1 MDHDQRL
8 KTLIKEFLREFFQLF
23 FPEWG
28 AVFDFRRIVWLEQEL
43 FSDPPDGA
51 RRVADLVAQL
61 PTVVPI
67 RISAETAERHFIALI
82 HLELEANDS
91 VAVLRR
97 RMHRYYS
104 GFRERHDCPVLP
116 IAMYVNV
123 GLDGVGTEVL
133 SERFETEGGK
143 ASLETLTF
151 RYMYVG
157 LPALAAENYVE
168 CGNPLGAAL
177 SSLMKTP
184 RGQLV
189 AMKAKALREIARTC
203 HNKRQRALLS
213 ECVQAYKPLNDVQLV
228 ELKHLIQTPPYRE
241 ARKMAVTFFEEGVQ
255 KGRQEGH
262 REALKI
268 VLEERFGSLPDR
280 VVKIID
286 DWPEKALRRLAQA
299 VACSKSL
306 NDLKTYGRQK

>member
-1 MDHDQRL
+1 MGHDQRL

-43 FSDPPDGA
+43 FPDPPDGS

-67 RISAETAERHFIALI
+67 RTSAETVERHFIALI

-91 VAVLRR
+91 IAVLRR

-104 GFRERHDCPVLP
+104 GFRDKHNRPVLP
-116 IAMYVNV
+116 IAVYVNV
-123 GLDGVGTEVL
+123 GLDGVGTEVF
-133 SERFETEGGK
+133 SERFETESGQP
-143 ASLETLTF
+143 SLETLTF

-157 LPALAAENYVE
+157 LPALAAEKYVE
-168 CGNPLGAAL
+168 CGNPLGAAF
-177 SSLMKTP
+177 SSLMRTP

-213 ECVQAYKPLNDVQLV
+213 ECVQAYKPLNEAQFA
-228 ELKHLIQTPPYRE
+228 ELEQLIQTPPYRE
-241 ARKMAVTFFEEGVQ
+241 ARKMAVTFFE
-255 KGRQEGH
+255 KGRQEGRQEGL
-262 REALKI
+262 REAIKVI
-268 VLEERFGSLPDR
+268 LEGRFGALPNR

-286 DWPEKALRRLAQA
+286 AWPEKALRPLMQTI
-299 VACSKSL
+299 SGLESL
-306 NDLKTYGRQK
+306 TDLKPYGRQK